1 MNMLPERLLARSV
14 MIAALLLSAVS
25 ILLFVVLPFA
35 SFVRFGW
42 PLWQALAWDAGL
54 SFLFFLQHSGM
65 VRQSFRAALHIPE
78 HYQGAVYAMAS
89 GLALLAV
96 VLLWQR
102 TDVVLFVLRGPFRWA
117 AHIVALLALGFFVWA
132 AVALRHF
139 DPCGA
144 DPIRAHLRG
153 VQPRR
158 LPMVIRGP
166 YRWVRHPLY
175 SAIIVL
181 FWCTPDITADR
192 LLFNILWT
200 VWIVLGAHLEDKDLV
215 RAFGDSYAQYRHKVP
230 GLVPWRPPGK
240 V

>member
-1 MNMLPERLLARSV
+1 
-14 MIAALLLSAVS
+14 MIAALVLSAVS
-25 ILLFVVLPFA
+25 ILLFVALPFV

-42 PLWQALAWDAGL
+42 PLWQALLWDAGL

-65 VRQSFRAALHIPE
+65 VRRRFRTVLGVPE
-78 HYQGAVYAMAS
+78 PYQGAVYAMAS

-102 TDVVLFVLRGPFRWA
+102 TGTVLFVLDGPFRGA
-117 AHIVALLALGFFVWA
+117 AHMIALLALGFFVWA
-132 AVALRHF
+132 AMALRHF
-139 DPCGA
+139 DPCGVE
-144 DPIRAHLRG
+144 PIRAHLRG
-153 VQPRR
+153 VRPRR
-158 LPMVIRGP
+158 LPLVIRGP

-181 FWCTPDITADR
+181 FWCAPDVTVDR

-200 VWIVLGAHLEDKDLV
+200 AWICLGAYLEDKDLV
-215 RAFGDSYAQYRHKVP
+215 RDFGDAYAQYRRKVP
-230 GLVPWRPPGK
+230 SLVPWRGPVK